1 MGGGE
6 GRRSLQGDITAGLD
20 TVCSWLGLLAAL
32 LELELELELV
42 ELLTAELFCLLKLW
56 LGSSLPVLAPFTL

>member
-1 MGGGE
+1 M
-6 GRRSLQGDITAGLD
+6 
-20 TVCSWLGLLAAL
+20 CSWLGLLAAL
-32 LELELELELV
+32 LELELELV

>member
-6 GRRSLQGDITAGLD
+6 GRRSLQGDNTAGLD
-20 TVCSWLGLLAAL
+20 TVWSWLGLLAAV
-32 LELELELELV
+32 LEL

-56 LGSSLPVLAPFTL
+56 LGSSFPVLAPFTL

>member
-6 GRRSLQGDITAGLD
+6 GRRSLQGDKTAGLD
-20 TVCSWLGLLAAL
+20 TVWSWLGLLAAV
-32 LELELELELV
+32 LELELL

-56 LGSSLPVLAPFTL
+56 LGSSFPVLAPFTL

>member
-20 TVCSWLGLLAAL
+20 TVWSWLGLLAAV
-32 LELELELELV
+32 LELELV

>member
-32 LELELELELV
+32 LELELV

>member
-32 LELELELELV
+32 LELELELV

>member
-32 LELELELELV
+32 LELV